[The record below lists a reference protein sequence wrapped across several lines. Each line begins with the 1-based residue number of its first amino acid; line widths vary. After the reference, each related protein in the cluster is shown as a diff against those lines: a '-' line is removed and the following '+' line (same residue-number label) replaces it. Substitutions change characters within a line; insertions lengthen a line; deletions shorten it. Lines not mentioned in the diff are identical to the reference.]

1 MCPLAPARGRCRT
14 RSREARRTATQTR
27 WRRSGT
33 PLAWDGSYHDE
44 YVPTTYTYLP
54 TGQLSLAITNVERLP
69 VQTTRNDRKRQRLET
84 RLTDFVAHLSTVA
97 PAMKLQREE
106 DQRRR
111 IAALGEAERRRIGEI
126 EEERRRW
133 ARQQHR
139 WAEEEREKKLLAE
152 LERWRLA
159 QGNVG
164 RRAGV
169 LLSARRLRAAA
180 HE

>member
-1 MCPLAPARGRCRT
+1 M
-14 RSREARRTATQTR
+14 
-27 WRRSGT
+27 
-33 PLAWDGSYHDE
+33 
-44 YVPTTYTYLP
+44 
-54 TGQLSLAITNVERLP
+54 
-69 VQTTRNDRKRQRLET
+69 QTTRNDRKRQRLET

-97 PAMKLQREE
+97 RAMKLQREE

>member
-1 MCPLAPARGRCRT
+1 M
-14 RSREARRTATQTR
+14 
-27 WRRSGT
+27 
-33 PLAWDGSYHDE
+33 
-44 YVPTTYTYLP
+44 TYTYLP

-97 PAMKLQREE
+97 RAMKLQREE

-139 WAEEEREKKLLAE
+139 WAEE
-152 LERWRLA
+152 
-159 QGNVG
+159 
-164 RRAGV
+164 
-169 LLSARRLRAAA
+169 
-180 HE
+180 